1 MNDNNKYDDKLDL
14 LEFLKYI
21 LGCTYISDLRKDP
34 YNFKAKLIL
43 KQLNLKKYSLHQL
56 SDVFEYIYSV

>member
-1 MNDNNKYDDKLDL
+1 MNNNGKLDL

-21 LGCTYISDLRKDP
+21 LGCTYVSDLRQEP
-34 YNFKAKLIL
+34 YNSKAKLIL

-56 SDVFEYIYSV
+56 ADVFEYIYFKQ